1 MEFMQYVRFRDPAGS
16 IRNGT
21 LEGDLVKFANVSYQI
36 EEIDLLA
43 PVEPSKIICV
53 GKNYADHAAEMDS
66 EVPDSLMLFIKTPNT
81 IADPNTTVT
90 MLGGKERIDHEG
102 ELAIIIGQQCRF
114 VSEENAME
122 VVAGYTAA
130 NDLSN
135 RDDQFQEQNWVRG
148 KAFDSSLPLG
158 PAMVDKEDV
167 PENASV
173 VVRVN
178 GEVRQKGSIDQLI
191 YSIPVIIAE
200 ITEYITLEQG
210 DVIITGTPAGVG
222 PLEDGDVVEV
232 DIEGIPTLKNTI
244 RIPE

>member
-1 MEFMQYVRFRDPAGS
+1 
-16 IRNGT
+16 
-21 LEGDLVKFANVSYQI
+21 
-36 EEIDLLA
+36 
-43 PVEPSKIICV
+43 
-53 GKNYADHAAEMDS
+53 MD
-66 EVPDSLMLFIKTPNT
+66 
-81 IADPNTTVT
+81 
-90 MLGGKERIDHEG
+90 
-102 ELAIIIGQQCRF
+102 
-114 VSEENAME
+114 

-178 GEVRQKGSIDQLI
+178 GEIRQEGSIDQLI

-222 PLEDGDVVEV
+222 PLNDGDVVEV